1 MVEHHDRPFE
11 RSMANDPN
19 DFGES
24 SLRPL
29 DIEGGGE
36 PPCALPQFADG
47 LGFDD
52 EEGPIR
58 LESETLGYHVVVGLL
73 EAEIL
78 LPYCHSLKQK
88 RGILARTTNHVRK
101 KHTVSVAEVAMQDTW
116 GRAGLAVTTVSGSRT
131 VVENM
136 LRNVARTLERDREIQ
151 LVHWS
156 MELM

>member
-1 MVEHHDRPFE
+1 
-11 RSMANDPN
+11 MANDPK
-19 DFGES
+19 DFDES
-24 SLRPL
+24 SVPPT

-36 PPCALPQFADG
+36 APCALPHFSDM
-47 LGFDD
+47 LGFD
-52 EEGPIR
+52 EEDGPIR

-78 LPYCHSLKQK
+78 LPECHSLKQK
-88 RGILARTTNHVRK
+88 RGILARTMNHVRK
-101 KHTVSVAEVAMQDTW
+101 KHTVSVAEVAMHDTW
-116 GRAGLAVTTVSGSRT
+116 GRAGLAVATVSGSRT